1 MIVLK
6 SKAEIEKMRRSNQVV
21 VEVMKT
27 LGSMI
32 QPGVTTQ
39 ELDRVA
45 EELIRK
51 RGGTP
56 AFKGYRGF
64 PATLCTSINDEV
76 VHGIPSGKRILKEGD
91 VVSVDCG
98 VVLDGF
104 YGDHA
109 ITFAV
114 GSVAPRTQRL
124 LAITQEALMKGIE
137 KMVVGNRLGDVGAA
151 VQAHVEAEGFGVVRD
166 YVGHGIGRNLHEEP
180 QVPNYGESG
189 SGLRLKAGMVLAI
202 EPMINEGTAA
212 VKLLSDDWT
221 VVTADGKPSAHFE
234 HSVAITENGPDILS
248 LH

>member
-6 SKAEIEKMRRSNQVV
+6 SKAEIEKMRRANQLV
-21 VEVMKT
+21 VEVMKA
-27 LGSMI
+27 LGAMI
-32 QPGVTTQ
+32 KPGVTTQ

-45 EELIRK
+45 EGIIRK
-51 RGGTP
+51 RGGIP
-56 AFKGYRGF
+56 AFLGYRGF
-64 PATLCTSINDEV
+64 PATLCTSINEEV
-76 VHGIPSGKRILKEGD
+76 VHGIPSDKRVLRAGD

-98 VVLDGF
+98 AVLDGF

-114 GSVAPRTQRL
+114 GEVPPRTQRL
-124 LAITQEALMKGIE
+124 LEITQEALKKGIE

-180 QVPNYGESG
+180 QVPNYGEPG
-189 SGLRLKAGMVLAI
+189 TGLRLKAGMVLAI
-202 EPMINEGTAA
+202 EPMINEGVAE

-221 VVTADGKPSAHFE
+221 VITADAKCSAHFE

>member
-6 SKAEIEKMRRSNQVV
+6 SKVEIEKMRRANRVV
-21 VEVMKT
+21 VSVMQT
-27 LGSMI
+27 LAALI
-32 QPGVTTQ
+32 QPGVTT
-39 ELDRVA
+39 EDLDRVA
-45 EELIRK
+45 EETIRK
-51 RGGTP
+51 AGGTP
-56 AFKGYRGF
+56 AFLGYRGF
-64 PATLCTSINDEV
+64 PATLCTSINEEV
-76 VHGIPSGKRILKEGD
+76 VHGIPSRKRTLKEGD
-91 VVSVDCG
+91 IVSVDCG

-114 GSVAPRTQRL
+114 GQVALRTQRL
-124 LAITQEALMKGIE
+124 LEITQEALMKGID
-137 KMVVGNRLGDVGAA
+137 MMRVGNRLGDVGAA
-151 VQAHVEAEGFGVVRD
+151 VQGHVESEGFGVVRD

-189 SGLRLKAGMVLAI
+189 TGLRLKAGMVLAI
-202 EPMINEGTAA
+202 EPMINEGVAQ

-221 VVTADGKPSAHFE
+221 VITADGKPSAHFE

>member
-1 MIVLK
+1 MIILK
-6 SKAEIEKMRRSNQVV
+6 SKAEVEKMRRANQVV
-21 VEVMKT
+21 VEIMKA
-27 LGSMI
+27 LGTMV

-39 ELDRVA
+39 DLDRVA
-45 EELIRK
+45 EELIRN

-124 LAITQEALMKGIE
+124 LEITQEALMKGIE

-180 QVPNYGESG
+180 QVPNYGEPG

>member
-6 SKAEIEKMRRSNQVV
+6 SKAEIEKMRRANQLV
-21 VEVMKT
+21 VEVMKA
-27 LGSMI
+27 LSAMI
-32 QPGVTTQ
+32 GPFVTTQ

-45 EELIRK
+45 EKIIRE

-56 AFKGYRGF
+56 AFLGYRGF
-64 PATLCTSINDEV
+64 PATLCTSINEEV
-76 VHGIPSGKRILKEGD
+76 VHGIPSDKRVLKVGD

-109 ITFAV
+109 MTFAV
-114 GSVAPRTQRL
+114 GEVAPRTQRL
-124 LAITQEALMKGIE
+124 LEITQEALKKGIE
-137 KMVVGNRLGDVGAA
+137 KMVVGCRLGDVGAA
-151 VQAHVEAEGFGVVRD
+151 IQTHVEAEGFGVVRD

-180 QVPNYGESG
+180 QVPNYGQPG
-189 SGLRLKAGMVLAI
+189 TGLRLKAGMVLAI
-202 EPMINEGTAA
+202 EPMINEGVAD

-221 VVTADGKPSAHFE
+221 VITADAKPSAHFE
-234 HSVAITENGPDILS
+234 HSVAVTENGPDILS

>member
-6 SKAEIEKMRRSNQVV
+6 SKAEVEKMRLANQVV

-27 LGSMI
+27 LGTLI
-32 QPGVTTQ
+32 QSGVTTQ
-39 ELDRVA
+39 DLDRVA

-51 RGGTP
+51 RGGAP

-76 VHGIPSGKRILKEGD
+76 VHGIPSGKRILNEGD

-114 GSVAPRTQRL
+114 GNIAPRTQRL
-124 LAITQEALMKGIE
+124 LEITQEALMKGIE

-180 QVPNYGESG
+180 QVPNYGEAG

-202 EPMINEGTAA
+202 EPMINEGTGA

-221 VVTADGKPSAHFE
+221 VVTADGKASAHFE

>member
-21 VEVMKT
+21 ADVMKA
-27 LGSMI
+27 LAERVR
-32 QPGVTTQ
+32 PGVTTK

-51 RGGTP
+51 SGGTP
-56 AFKGYRGF
+56 AFLGYRGF
-64 PATLCTSINDEV
+64 PGTLCTSINEEV
-76 VHGIPSGKRILKEGD
+76 VHGIPSTKRVLKEGD
-91 VVSVDCG
+91 VISIDCG

-114 GSVAPRTQRL
+114 GKIAHRTQRL
-124 LAITQEALMKGIE
+124 LVITEEALMKGIAQ
-137 KMVVGNRLGDVGAA
+137 MVVGNRLGDVGAA
-151 VQAHVEAEGFGVVRD
+151 VQAHVEAESFGVVRD
-166 YVGHGIGRNLHEEP
+166 YVGHGVGRNLHEEP
-180 QVPNYGESG
+180 QVPNYGQAG
-189 SGLRLKAGMVLAI
+189 TGLRLKAGMVLAI
-202 EPMINEGTAA
+202 EPMVNEGTAD

>member
-21 VEVMKT
+21 AEVMKA
-27 LGSMI
+27 LAEMVR
-32 QPGVTTQ
+32 PGVTTK

-51 RGGTP
+51 HGGTP
-56 AFKGYRGF
+56 AFLGYRGF
-64 PATLCTSINDEV
+64 PGTLCTSINEEV
-76 VHGIPSGKRILKEGD
+76 VHGIPSPKRVLKEGD
-91 VVSVDCG
+91 VVSIDCG

-114 GSVAPRTQRL
+114 GQIAPRTQRL
-124 LAITQEALMKGIE
+124 LEITNEALMKGIAQ
-137 KMVVGNRLGDVGAA
+137 MVVGNRLGDVGAA
-151 VQAHVEAEGFGVVRD
+151 VQTHVEAEGFGVVRD
-166 YVGHGIGRNLHEEP
+166 YVGHGVGRNLHEEP
-180 QVPNYGESG
+180 QVPNYGQPG
-189 SGLRLKAGMVLAI
+189 TGLRLKAGMVLAI
-202 EPMINEGTAA
+202 EPMVNEGTAD

-221 VVTADGKPSAHFE
+221 VVTADGKASAHFE